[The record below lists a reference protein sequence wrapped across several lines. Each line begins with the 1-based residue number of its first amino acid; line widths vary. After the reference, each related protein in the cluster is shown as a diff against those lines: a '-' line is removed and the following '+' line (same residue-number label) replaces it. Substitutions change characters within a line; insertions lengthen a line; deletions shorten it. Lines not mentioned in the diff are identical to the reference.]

1 MFLTHSSLKCF
12 FQFLFQEAEEAAA
25 MEEFKLNHEGRFR
38 EEDEDQMDEEEA
50 PGKHRVRLILPRFR
64 LGSPWVR

>member
-1 MFLTHSSLKCF
+1 
-12 FQFLFQEAEEAAA
+12 

-50 PGKHRVRLILPRFR
+50 PGKHWVRSSSRRLR
-64 LGSPWVR
+64 LGSPWVRVG